1 MRGVGGVPVD
11 GGRGCGCGCP
21 KVLSAAALRILHLFL
36 LPALPY
42 QRPTRPVLAARIR
55 GGIPDSCMVLA
66 RWGYVWIEKVAMA
79 QTSGVSGTAL
89 VGGEKRRKAK
99 NVVETEVFA
108 SSLSLFIFSHSNKQ
122 VRVGRTK

>member
-1 MRGVGGVPVD
+1 
-11 GGRGCGCGCP
+11 
-21 KVLSAAALRILHLFL
+21 
-36 LPALPY
+36 
-42 QRPTRPVLAARIR
+42 
-55 GGIPDSCMVLA
+55 MVLA